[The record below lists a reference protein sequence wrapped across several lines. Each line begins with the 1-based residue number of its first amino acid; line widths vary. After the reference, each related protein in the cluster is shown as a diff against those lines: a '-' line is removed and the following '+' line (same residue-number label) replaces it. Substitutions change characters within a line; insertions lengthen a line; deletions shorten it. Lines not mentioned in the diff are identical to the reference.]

1 MKNLYVIL
9 PQSETLVAAIA
20 RKLTKYPYSHVTLS
34 LDDNLEVFYSFSRLR
49 NDSPLI
55 SGFAKEYRSHLA
67 SKQGVKLKCKIF
79 KIPITKKE
87 YDKINK
93 FIKENEEDKE
103 LLFNYLSMATLTI
116 LKGFEVHKTQ
126 NCCGFVAQALELTSK
141 IKLDKP
147 YYKYLPEDF
156 DNMLSKDYL
165 FFEGELDTKDNYGKD
180 DHYFDKTNFKD
191 KLLISTYLMKE
202 TFYRL
207 IFKKVSK
214 KYNPRKRELTK

>member
-1 MKNLYVIL
+1 MKNLYIIL
-9 PQSETLVAAIA
+9 PESETTVAKIA
-20 RKLTKYPYSHVTLS
+20 RKLTNYPYTHVTMS
-34 LDDNLEVFYSFSRLR
+34 LDDNLEIFYSYSRLR

-79 KIPITKKE
+79 KIPITNNE
-87 YDKINK
+87 YKKINE
-93 FIKENEEDKE
+93 FIKTNEEDKE
-103 LLFNYLSMATLTI
+103 ILFNYLSMATLTI

-126 NCCGFVAQALELTSK
+126 NCCGFVAQVLELTSK

-165 FFEGELDTKDNYGKD
+165 FFEGELDTKENYGKD
-180 DHYFDKTNFKD
+180 DHYFAKTSIKD
-191 KLLISTYLMKE
+191 KLFISTYLIKE